1 MEDMFGKINRLLD
14 LEKTR
19 LERKL
24 KSFLVRKQELLDK
37 ADACENAPRN
47 VQRSSSEMDV
57 ATAMAMYKWLTAQGG
72 RAEKFRAEAELLN
85 PAINKLKSDLKDQI
99 KRQEGVSQLQARAK
113 AKERLLA
120 EEREDDSMLSI
131 SQLTKNRG

>member
-72 RAEKFRAEAELLN
+72 RAESFPVAICHTDPSVLN
-85 PAINKLKSDLKDQI
+85 STNATPDPPLSLALPFTICAPAPIAPP
-99 KRQEGVSQLQARAK
+99 GC
-113 AKERLLA
+113 
-120 EEREDDSMLSI
+120 
-131 SQLTKNRG
+131 